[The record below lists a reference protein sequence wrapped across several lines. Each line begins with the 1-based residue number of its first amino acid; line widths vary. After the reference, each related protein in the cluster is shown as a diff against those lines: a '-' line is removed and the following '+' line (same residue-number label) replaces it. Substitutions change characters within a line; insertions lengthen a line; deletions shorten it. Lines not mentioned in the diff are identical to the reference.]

1 MKKNLR
7 GVHAILRYI
16 LVLLILHACRADV
29 YAQTAKVKFS
39 NSYVNITKNAVGG
52 TVEPGDIL
60 EIRTTLY
67 INGTYNVGGRIYF
80 LRYVDNLPSFTNI
93 VAGSTLNTITNEGVT
108 LTSYTQGADGDA

>member
-1 MKKNLR
+1 MKKNLH
-7 GVHAILRYI
+7 GLNAILRYF
-16 LVLLILHACRADV
+16 LLLLLLQASIADA

-80 LRYVDNLPSFTNI
+80 LRYVDNLPSFTDI
-93 VAGSTLNTITNEGVT
+93 VAGSTLNTITK
-108 LTSYTQGADGDA
+108 